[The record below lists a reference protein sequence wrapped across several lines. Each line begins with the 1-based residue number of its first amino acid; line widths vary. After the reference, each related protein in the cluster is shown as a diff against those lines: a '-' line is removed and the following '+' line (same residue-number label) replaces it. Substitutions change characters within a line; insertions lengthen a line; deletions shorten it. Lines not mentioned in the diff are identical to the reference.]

1 MKEERDGRESVVRV
15 NRQASQPASESTV
28 KRVNR
33 QQQKQTRFGRRKV
46 REKEEKMWKGGAVA
60 TVENLLY
67 LFALSC

>member
-46 REKEEKMWKGGAVA
+46 REKEEKM
-60 TVENLLY
+60 
-67 LFALSC
+67 